1 MIYRTAKQVV
11 TTSSSATATRYHIV
25 GLVEDTALNPM
36 PDGQEGN
43 VFLVDPYTSALP
55 IVRVS
60 RHNVAATLDGIQ
72 ETWKRLAPRQPL
84 ATTFIDEYY
93 ERSFSQLREVERI
106 LTFLSGFAL
115 FICVM
120 GLIGMALHVIRRRT
134 HEIGVRKTLGA
145 SVSQILMLL
154 LRTFSK
160 PIVIANVAVWPIAY
174 YGARLY
180 TSQFVQSTVGSP
192 FEPIALSLVIAL
204 AVAWLAVGGQ
214 AFRAAR
220 VKPAE
225 VLRYE

>member
-1 MIYRTAKQVV
+1 
-11 TTSSSATATRYHIV
+11 
-25 GLVEDTALNPM
+25 
-36 PDGQEGN
+36 
-43 VFLVDPYTSALP
+43 
-55 IVRVS
+55 
-60 RHNVAATLDGIQ
+60 
-72 ETWKRLAPRQPL
+72 
-84 ATTFIDEYY
+84 
-93 ERSFSQLREVERI
+93 
-106 LTFLSGFAL
+106 
-115 FICVM
+115 
-120 GLIGMALHVIRRRT
+120 
-134 HEIGVRKTLGA
+134 
-145 SVSQILMLL
+145 MLL

-220 VKPAE
+220 AKPAE